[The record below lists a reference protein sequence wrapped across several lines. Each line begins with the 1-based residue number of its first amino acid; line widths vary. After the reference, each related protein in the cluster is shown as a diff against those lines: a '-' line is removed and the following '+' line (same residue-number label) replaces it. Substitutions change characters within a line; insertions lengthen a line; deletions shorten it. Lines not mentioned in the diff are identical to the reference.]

1 MGLRTDV
8 GITHQV
14 RRWWGAVAHH
24 FLLLGLAESLSLLCT
39 PHRHRRCKPS
49 SLGRAAGGWPW
60 PSQDLMGRNPGQ
72 GGAMVR
78 TLD

>member
-39 PHRHRRCKPS
+39 PTGTADA
-49 SLGRAAGGWPW
+49 SLVLWAGQLEVGLGP
-60 PSQDLMGRNPGQ
+60 
-72 GGAMVR
+72 AR
-78 TLD
+78 T